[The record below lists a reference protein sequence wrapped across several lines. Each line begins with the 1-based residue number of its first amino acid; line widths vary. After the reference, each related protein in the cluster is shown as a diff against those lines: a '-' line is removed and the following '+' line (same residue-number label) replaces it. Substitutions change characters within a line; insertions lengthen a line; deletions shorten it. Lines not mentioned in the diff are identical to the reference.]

1 MVLEGEDIE
10 LTVSK
15 AVPSSAGPSR
25 GRSAS
30 TQMEYTEH
38 NPPEWFT
45 KYMAKVRYPS
55 FKISTTIFYV

>member
-1 MVLEGEDIE
+1 MSKFKMVLEGEEIE

-15 AVPSSAGPSR
+15 AIPSTSTASGHSAC
-25 GRSAS
+25 

-45 KYMAKVRYPS
+45 KYMAKVRNLNN
-55 FKISTTIFYV
+55 KTI